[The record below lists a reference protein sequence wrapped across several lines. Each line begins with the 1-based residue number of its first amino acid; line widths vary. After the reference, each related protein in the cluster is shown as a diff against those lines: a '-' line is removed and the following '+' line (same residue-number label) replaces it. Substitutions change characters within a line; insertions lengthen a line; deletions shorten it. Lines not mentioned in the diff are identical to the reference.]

1 MKTYISII
9 LPAYNSEKYIGKSIK
24 SILNQTFIN
33 FELIIIV
40 DPSSDNTIREIKKFK
55 DKRIILIKNKKKLGL
70 PACLNLGIRK
80 SKSDLIARADSDDYY
95 LKNRLKSQYNFL
107 SKRKDIDLV
116 GSNAL
121 VSEDGKII
129 KLILPTSRS
138 LIKWYMLFKCP
149 FLHPS
154 IMLRKK
160 LFYKYGFYP
169 LKKHEDYL
177 LYSNIIDKI
186 KYANLNEVLCV
197 IRKHSDNISNQKNKL
212 DKLDEIK
219 IYKNYIK
226 KFYKINITNTI
237 LSMLIYIRNT
247 PKNKRYV
254 NFTINKIK
262 QIRIKFLEKNSCQ
275 KKEIN
280 AINTEVAIKIIFIC
294 IKHRAFKHLLLNSF
308 DIIRLDKFVLYYL
321 CKKILNI
328 YIFKKNISFVNY

>member
-1 MKTYISII
+1 MKTNISII

-24 SILNQTFIN
+24 SILNQTFLN

-55 DKRIILIKNKKKLGL
+55 DKRIILITNKKKLGL

-95 LKNRLKSQYNFL
+95 FKNRLKSQYNFL
-107 SKRKDIDLV
+107 SERKDIDLV

-121 VSEDGKII
+121 FLEDGKFT

-149 FLHPS
+149 FLHPT

-160 LFYKYGFYP
+160 IFYKYGLYP
-169 LKKHEDYL
+169 LKKYEDYL
-177 LYSNIIDKI
+177 LYSKIIDKI
-186 KYANLNEVLCV
+186 KFTNLEEALCV
-197 IRKHSDNISNQKNKL
+197 IRKHGDNISNHKNKL
-212 DKLDEIK
+212 DNLGEIK

-226 KFYKINITNTI
+226 KLYKINISNTV
-237 LSMLIYIRNT
+237 LSMLIYMRNA
-247 PKNKRYV
+247 PKNKKHV
-254 NFTINKIK
+254 NLTIKKIK
-262 QIRIKFLEKNSCQ
+262 EIRKKFLKKNSYK

-280 AINTEVAIKIIFIC
+280 AINTEVTIKIIFLC
-294 IKHRAFKHLLLNSF
+294 IKHQAYSYLLLNAF
-308 DIIRLDKFVLYYL
+308 YIIKLDKFFLYYFL
-321 CKKILNI
+321 KKIINKFL
-328 YIFKKNISFVNY
+328 FKKDISFVNY